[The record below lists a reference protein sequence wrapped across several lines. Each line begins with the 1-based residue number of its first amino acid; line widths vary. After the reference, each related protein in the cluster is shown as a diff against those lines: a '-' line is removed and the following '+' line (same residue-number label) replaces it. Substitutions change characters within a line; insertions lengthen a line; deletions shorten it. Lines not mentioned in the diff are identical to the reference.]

1 MELSNKLIQIRVPS
15 ETTTKQKVLSIV
27 AAIAIGVILGITA
40 KLVDTPAVNPIFTD
54 VGDRLGIW
62 IFVATLLSVYS
73 YSPRIAAI
81 RIFAFFGSMLTVYYV
96 YTTFVLHFFP
106 GKVILFWG
114 IVAAVSPVCAYIMWY
129 ARGNGWLANIIS
141 ALPVTVLM
149 VEGFGL
155 RNAYLPVH
163 HHYYLIPWLMGIYL
177 LMIVI
182 LLLLLPNNRRK
193 LLSIVP
199 IAIILSII
207 MVYFNVLGR
216 MFGGMNGV
224 L

>member
-1 MELSNKLIQIRVPS
+1 MEISNKLIQVRVPS
-15 ETTTKQKVLSIV
+15 EATIKQKILSIV
-27 AAIAIGVILGITA
+27 TAITIGIILGIAA

-73 YSPRIAAI
+73 YSPQLAAI

-106 GKVILFWG
+106 GKAILFWG
-114 IVAAVSPVCAYIMWY
+114 ILAVVSPVCAYIMWY
-129 ARGNGWLANIIS
+129 ACGNGWLANIIS

-163 HHYYLIPWLMGIYL
+163 HHY
-177 LMIVI
+177 
-182 LLLLLPNNRRK
+182 
-193 LLSIVP
+193 
-199 IAIILSII
+199 
-207 MVYFNVLGR
+207 
-216 MFGGMNGV
+216 
-224 L
+224 

>member
-1 MELSNKLIQIRVPS
+1 MELSNKLIQVRIPR
-15 ETTTKQKVLSIV
+15 EATTKQQVLSVV
-27 AAIAIGVILGITA
+27 AAMTIGVILGLAA
-40 KLVDTPAVNPIFTD
+40 KLVDTPGVNPIFTS

-62 IFVATLLSVYS
+62 IFVASLLSVFS
-73 YSPRIAAI
+73 YSPQLAAI

-106 GKVILFWG
+106 GKAILFWG
-114 IVAAVSPVCAYIMWY
+114 IVAVVSPVCAYIMWY
-129 ARGNGWLANIIS
+129 AHGNGWLANIIS
-141 ALPVTVLM
+141 ALPVTVLL
-149 VEGFGL
+149 VEGFQL
-155 RNAYLPVH
+155 RNAYLPIH

-177 LMIVI
+177 LMIVV

-216 MFGGMNGV
+216 IFGGMNGV